1 MRRSGAGGSG
11 RSGRAAAEPALR
23 AEAQP
28 CARCSVC
35 ASCGSIAERSWHGRQ
50 WRWRLRPRV
59 ARQAAVAL
67 ALGFADAGSL
77 SISAPRALPRS
88 IGEPDVA
95 AGSDGTLVFFSGRI
109 AIRRPTGA
117 GTKARAL
124 TDPAYATL
132 SPRSSSIRSG
142 VSPSPGYV
150 RADSPLRRRCGARGF
165 IQARSATPS
174 GRWGPIETLG
184 RVGYDPALAIAPEA
198 GGGATV
204 AWEADNAVN
213 VARHDVGRRFGRAV
227 SFTRNGPEDGG
238 VTALATSADGRAY
251 VAFATAPR
259 SELEQDRPESRGRGR
274 GARSHGSLERT
285 AAGLRPPRGTAADH
299 GCRGRDRRRRVA

>member
-1 MRRSGAGGSG
+1 MAW
-11 RSGRAAAEPALR
+11 
-23 AEAQP
+23 
-28 CARCSVC
+28 
-35 ASCGSIAERSWHGRQ
+35 AS
-50 WRWRLRPRV
+50 
-59 ARQAAVAL
+59 VAL
-67 ALGFADAGSL
+67 APAATGCAASGASPSPSASPTPVSL

-109 AIRRPTGA
+109 AIRRPDGRW
-117 GTKARAL
+117 TKARAL

-132 SPRSSSIRSG
+132 SPRVVVDPLGSITVAWIRSCRF
-142 VSPSPGYV
+142 SAAP
-150 RADSPLRRRCGARGF
+150 ACGARGF

-259 SELEQDRPESRGRGR
+259 SELEQDRPES
-274 GARSHGSLERT
+274 AVEV
-285 AAGLRPPRGTAADH
+285 AA
-299 GCRGRDRRRRVA
+299 RDRTGHWSAPRQVSGHPAAQPRITVA